1 MNEYS
6 SEIFITIR
14 EKLATFKQTA
24 SVEVTP
30 LKIQTKRLKEQ
41 NSRLLNAF

>member
-30 LKIQTKRLKEQ
+30 SQ
-41 NSRLLNAF
+41 NSNKKIKRTK